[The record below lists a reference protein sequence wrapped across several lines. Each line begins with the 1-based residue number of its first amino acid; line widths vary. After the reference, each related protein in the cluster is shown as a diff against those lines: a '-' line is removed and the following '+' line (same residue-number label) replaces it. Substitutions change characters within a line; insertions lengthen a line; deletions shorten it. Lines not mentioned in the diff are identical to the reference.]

1 MGGAEDLD
9 EFGDTVAD
17 LCSGNGAQEGTVD
30 YGRDG
35 LVVATDAIFEAVEI
49 DGDAIG
55 DRGVDEA
62 DESGGNSDIASCAAV
77 DEA

>member
-17 LCSGNGAQEGTVD
+17 LCSRNGAQEGTVND
-30 YGRDG
+30 GRDW
-35 LVVATDAIFEAVEI
+35 LVVATDAVLEAIEV
-49 DGDAIG
+49 DSDTIG
-55 DRGVDEA
+55 DRGVDKA
-62 DESGGNSDIASCAAV
+62 DEGGGDSDIASCAAV